1 MSKIVIVDENDE
13 VIGSEDKEIAFQ
25 KGLIRRIVRTF
36 VFNSMGELFL
46 QRRSSNKDTYPN
58 TWDQSAGGHVDEG
71 ETYEEAARRELKE
84 ELGVN
89 THTLERI
96 TKFYKE
102 QEFKRMILKEFS
114 TLFTTVF
121 NGDIMPNK
129 KELSGGKWFDLKRV
143 EKMLKENPKEFPP
156 GFIEAFNRYLIMK
169 KRLSSN

>member
-1 MSKIVIVDENDE
+1 
-13 VIGSEDKEIAFQ
+13 
-25 KGLIRRIVRTF
+25 
-36 VFNSMGELFL
+36 
-46 QRRSSNKDTYPN
+46 
-58 TWDQSAGGHVDEG
+58 
-71 ETYEEAARRELKE
+71 
-84 ELGVN
+84 
-89 THTLERI
+89 
-96 TKFYKE
+96 
-102 QEFKRMILKEFS
+102 MILKEFS